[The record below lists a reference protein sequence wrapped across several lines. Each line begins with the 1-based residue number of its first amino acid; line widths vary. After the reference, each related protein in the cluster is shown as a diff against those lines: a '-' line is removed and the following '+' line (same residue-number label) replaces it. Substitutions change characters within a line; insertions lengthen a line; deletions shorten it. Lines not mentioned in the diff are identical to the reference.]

1 VTAYLWQRQ
10 GVEKL
15 RGHEALWISLAPAFS
30 RRSVG
35 SFGLRLVLRGLLRR
49 ARIERP
55 VTPHT
60 LRHTAATHML
70 RGGADLLSVQKFL
83 GHASLKSTERYT
95 RLGLPDVKQAHER
108 ALAAAWAGES
118 A

>member
-1 VTAYLWQRQ
+1 MSRSCAGQ
-10 GVEKL
+10 
-15 RGHEALWISLAPAFS
+15 EALWISPAPAFFGHP
-30 RRSVG
+30 VG
-35 SFGLRLVLRGLLRR
+35 SFGLRVILRGLFRH
-49 ARIERP
+49 AGIARP

-60 LRHTAATHML
+60 LRHTAATHLL

-108 ALAAAWAGES
+108 ALAAAWQEES